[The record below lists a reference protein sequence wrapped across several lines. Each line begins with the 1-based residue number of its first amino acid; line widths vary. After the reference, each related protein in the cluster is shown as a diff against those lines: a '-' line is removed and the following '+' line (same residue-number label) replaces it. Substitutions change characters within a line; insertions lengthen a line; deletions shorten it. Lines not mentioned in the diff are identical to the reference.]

1 MVVIAVNVMVVKL
14 VAVLR
19 CTVQP
24 RKNHTARSY
33 TALKIYLTIYNMQKL
48 LSEWRNYLKEEKTIT
63 VYDHYIPPFI
73 RALKA
78 ENWADAA
85 DKMNE
90 IYDYVDGKQNPDSKK
105 RIAREFKN
113 TIASRVAKEVANHP
127 QVTAKEGV
135 TEWLWSTTKDMSIVK
150 PYILLHVAL
159 TGKSLD
165 TIIRKYEDMTKD
177 HKESLKGN

>member
-1 MVVIAVNVMVVKL
+1 M
-14 VAVLR
+14 
-19 CTVQP
+19 
-24 RKNHTARSY
+24 RKNIIKNLIKKEYRNMKKYNKRYYWNEST
-33 TALKIYLTIYNMQKL
+33 LKLFRDLIDLGDD
-48 LSEWRNYLKEEKTIT
+48 KEQVRKNVEFFVNKDCT
-63 VYDHYIPPFI
+63 
-73 RALKA
+73 LE
-78 ENWADAA
+78 ENETEEMLINDL
-85 DKMNE
+85 MNQ